1 MSANAVED
9 LEAAIRARAEHRR
22 LGDQLGRL
30 DSRLAEAEERAAQTR
45 SRLAEEESDVARLEK
60 ISPTR
65 LWATF
70 KGSRGGDLDRERAEA
85 DRARYEAQRAQA
97 DLDRLRREAE
107 GLRAQRDALGDVEAA
122 HERALAATVRAAEAD
137 PSLRGVAGD
146 AERQLGHILER
157 REVEEAL
164 AAGHEARTSL
174 LEARETLGRADDWSA
189 WDTWGGGDVFS
200 SYMKHQRLDEVT
212 DQLQSASAVLD
223 RFSRE
228 LADVDLPG
236 VDAPVVDGLSR
247 GIDIFFDNIFT
258 DLSVRSRIK
267 EAAAQLDDAIEKV
280 SAAILELE
288 RRRTRL
294 IS

>member
-1 MSANAVED
+1 
-9 LEAAIRARAEHRR
+9 
-22 LGDQLGRL
+22 
-30 DSRLAEAEERAAQTR
+30 
-45 SRLAEEESDVARLEK
+45 
-60 ISPTR
+60 
-65 LWATF
+65 
-70 KGSRGGDLDRERAEA
+70 
-85 DRARYEAQRAQA
+85 
-97 DLDRLRREAE
+97 
-107 GLRAQRDALGDVEAA
+107 
-122 HERALAATVRAAEAD
+122 
-137 PSLRGVAGD
+137 
-146 AERQLGHILER
+146 
-157 REVEEAL
+157 
-164 AAGHEARTSL
+164 
-174 LEARETLGRADDWSA
+174 
-189 WDTWGGGDVFS
+189 
-200 SYMKHQRLDEVT
+200 MKHQRLDEVT

-258 DLSVRSRIK
+258 DLSVRGRIK